1 MTNKIYLTPEQEA
14 WMIKHYKHTPNE
26 EICKRFGIS
35 LSTMQRIKRELGLSK
50 SRQFMQKCQTNASE
64 KAKESHLRNGTYPPK
79 GYRVPGSE
87 NNCFKKGESNR
98 DRLSPKKYVQ
108 CLEKRLESWRKTY
121 DADKRRWKWD
131 LPQKTKFRFSHQS
144 VSKTNYRHNMKKKG
158 YIVDVDH
165 NICYYPSEE
174 MRRPRAERNGAKYG
188 IKFMPFQT
196 I

>member
-50 SRQFMQKCQTNASE
+50 SRQFMQKCQANASE

-87 NNCFKKGESNR
+87 NNCFKKGERHMTQTNADGNGICRKRQSFGSR
-98 DRLSPKKYVQ
+98 TSP
-108 CLEKRLESWRKTY
+108 CLKQII
-121 DADKRRWKWD
+121 A
-131 LPQKTKFRFSHQS
+131 
-144 VSKTNYRHNMKKKG
+144 
-158 YIVDVDH
+158 I
-165 NICYYPSEE
+165 I
-174 MRRPRAERNGAKYG
+174 
-188 IKFMPFQT
+188 
-196 I
+196 